1 VSGKQRTEDSTA
13 PPQRYNPFN
22 MSDAALKTPVRKPRP
37 KYLNLQALIFEIRLP
52 VTGWVSILHRISG
65 ALLFVALV
73 WLLWMLDLSLSSEA
87 AFEKI
92 KHYAGLW
99 PVKLSLLVLVWA
111 YCHHFCAGI
120 RYLFLDLDKGVDL
133 ETARL
138 TSWIVLGA
146 SLALT
151 LFLGLKIW

>member
-1 VSGKQRTEDSTA
+1 
-13 PPQRYNPFN
+13 
-22 MSDAALKTPVRKPRP
+22 MSEAAVKTVRKPRP

-52 VTGWVSILHRISG
+52 LPGWVSILHRISG

-73 WLLWMLDLSLSSEA
+73 WLLWMLDRSLSSEA
-87 AFEKI
+87 AFDKI

-120 RYLFLDLDKGVDL
+120 RYLFLDLDKGAELV
-133 ETARL
+133 TARL
-138 TSWIVLGA
+138 TSWMTLVA

-151 LFLGLKIW
+151 ALFGLKLW